1 MIFSE
6 LYSAYYNAVAAVLK
20 EACKRKL
27 SPADVRAIASQK
39 AFGESLL
46 NIEPALREQKWQL
59 LLPDGSTPIR
69 HAPSMPLTTL
79 QKRWLKAVSLDPRV
93 RLFPE
98 TIPDYP
104 EVEPLF
110 YPGDVLAFDRYGDG
124 DPYEDENYI
133 RRFRLILDAVEKKTP
148 LDIESVNRKGSPVK
162 YAVMP
167 SYLEYSEKDDKF
179 RLIAWGRRGQIC
191 INLGRITSCR
201 ASARPLQYDPAKS
214 RTPARETVELELYDQ
229 RNAPERVLMHFAHFE
244 KEAEKLDGDRYR
256 LRITYDKE
264 DETEMVIRILSF
276 GPMLKVVSPA
286 RFTELIKQ
294 RLLMQRN
301 CGL

>member
-20 EACKRKL
+20 EACNRKL
-27 SPADVRAIASQK
+27 SPADVREIASQK

-46 NIEPALREQKWQL
+46 NIEPALRGQKWQL

-179 RLIAWGRRGQIC
+179 RLIAFGRRGQIC

-201 ASARPLQYDPAKS
+201 ASARPPQYDPAKS

-294 RLLMQRN
+294 RLLMQKN